1 VTERRSRGEGGLSWS
16 ESRQRWIGR
25 VSVGF
30 TAMGKRRVVTVSGR
44 TKTEAKAKLREVM
57 RDHQDG
63 FPTERRHRTVAEA
76 VEDWL
81 AHGMGLQE
89 PSTVVNRAILARTHL
104 VPVLGRRRLVE
115 LTVHDVDAWLADR
128 ATMLSTDTVQRLHG
142 ILRAVLHRAQA
153 HDHVKRNVALLV
165 DPPRGTAG
173 RPSKA
178 LTADQAARLLAAAE
192 ADEAMR
198 AYVVVSLL
206 TGARTEELRALT
218 WTHVDLEGKPPTV
231 ALWRSVRA
239 GGETKTRQSRRTL
252 ELPARAAEA
261 LRAHRTSQRHVQLA
275 AGDRWQGAGLVFCTS
290 VGTALD
296 AANVR
301 RSFRR
306 VAAAA
311 GLDAQ
316 AWTPREL
323 RHSFVSLLSSTGMS
337 IEDIS
342 HLVGHA
348 SSRVTELVYRKELR
362 PVLTRGAS
370 AMDALFPHEKP
381 GA

>member
-1 VTERRSRGEGGLSWS
+1 L
-16 ESRQRWIGR
+16 RQRWIGR

-30 TAMGKRRVVTVSGR
+30 TAKGKRRIVTVSGR

-104 VPVLGRRRLVE
+104 VPVL
-115 LTVHDVDAWLADR
+115 TVHDVDAWLADR
-128 ATMLSTDTVQRLHG
+128 ATMLSTDTVHRLHG
-142 ILRAVLHRAQA
+142 ILRAVLRRAQA

-178 LTADQAARLLAAAE
+178 LTADQVARLLAAAE

-198 AYVVVSLL
+198 TYVVVSLL

-218 WTHVDLEGKPPTV
+218 WTHVDLEAKPPTV

-261 LRAHRTSQRHVQLA
+261 LRVHRMSQRHVQLG
-275 AGDRWQGAGLVFCTS
+275 AGDRWQRAGLVSARRWAPHWTRRTS
-290 VGTALD
+290 AARSVEWPRSPAWTRRRGRRASCGTASCRCSR
-296 AANVR
+296 AA
-301 RSFRR
+301 
-306 VAAAA
+306 
-311 GLDAQ
+311 
-316 AWTPREL
+316 
-323 RHSFVSLLSSTGMS
+323 
-337 IEDIS
+337 
-342 HLVGHA
+342 
-348 SSRVTELVYRKELR
+348 
-362 PVLTRGAS
+362 
-370 AMDALFPHEKP
+370 
-381 GA
+381 

>member
-1 VTERRSRGEGGLSWS
+1 MERVEAALDRPGL
-16 ESRQRWIGR
+16 
-25 VSVGF
+25 VGF

-115 LTVHDVDAWLADR
+115 LTVHDVDAWLAGR
-128 ATMLSTDTVQRLHG
+128 ATMLSTDTVHRLT
-142 ILRAVLHRAQA
+142 AAQG
-153 HDHVKRNVALLV
+153 RCF
-165 DPPRGTAG
+165 AG
-173 RPSKA
+173 RGP
-178 LTADQAARLLAAAE
+178 DQSSATSPRWPARLRPPPVARRRHLMLGPGGPAAGAAE
-192 ADEAMR
+192 ADSRCGPTSWSRCSPAPGPR
-198 AYVVVSLL
+198 SC
-206 TGARTEELRALT
+206 GRLT
-218 WTHVDLEGKPPTV
+218 WDQVDLERKPTDRRGGL
-231 ALWRSVRA
+231 ALGA
-239 GGETKTRQSRRTL
+239 GGGDTKTRSSAGPLSCRSGRPRPSGCTG
-252 ELPARAAEA
+252 RA
-261 LRAHRTSQRHVQLA
+261 QRHVQLA
-275 AGDRWQGAGLVFCTS
+275 AGDRWQGAGLAFCTS

-323 RHSFVSLLSSTGMS
+323 RHSFVLLLSSTGMS

-370 AMDALFPHEKP
+370 ATGRPLPA
-381 GA
+381 

>member
-1 VTERRSRGEGGLSWS
+1 MSWS

-115 LTVHDVDAWLADR
+115 LAVHDVDAWLADR

-142 ILRAVLHRAQA
+142 ILRAVLRRAQA

-239 GGETKTRQSRRTL
+239 GGRPRRGS
-252 ELPARAAEA
+252 PAAPSSCRRGRPRPSGCTGRAAA
-261 LRAHRTSQRHVQLA
+261 RPTGGGGPVARSRSGVLHVGGHRTGR
-275 AGDRWQGAGLVFCTS
+275 GERPPLVPS
-290 VGTALD
+290 GGRG
-296 AANVR
+296 R
-301 RSFRR
+301 R
-306 VAAAA
+306 
-311 GLDAQ
+311 LDAQ

-348 SSRVTELVYRKELR
+348 SSRVPSWYTARSCGRCSPAVRARWTPL
-362 PVLTRGAS
+362 PA
-370 AMDALFPHEKP
+370 
-381 GA
+381 